1 MRTPPPHTH
10 THSPPPPPCRVK
22 NAHIK
27 LSNALSSEMKTK
39 TIQLFQAGQLKTD
52 VSNLQSDLNQQTQEI
67 TSIKQGMID
76 LKNAI
81 PVSELNAMNNIIL
94 LAINNGSLTTSQL
107 QNLTQ
112 AITTITNKL
121 ALLNPPASSG

>member
-1 MRTPPPHTH
+1 
-10 THSPPPPPCRVK
+10 
-22 NAHIK
+22 
-27 LSNALSSEMKTK
+27 MKTK
-39 TIQLFQAGQLKTD
+39 TIKLFQAGQLKTD
-52 VSNLQSDLNQQTQEI
+52 VSNLQSDLNQQSQEI

-81 PVSELNAMNNIIL
+81 PVSELNTMNNIIL
-94 LAINNGSLTTSQL
+94 LAINNGTLTTSQL

-112 AITTITNKL
+112 VITTITNKL